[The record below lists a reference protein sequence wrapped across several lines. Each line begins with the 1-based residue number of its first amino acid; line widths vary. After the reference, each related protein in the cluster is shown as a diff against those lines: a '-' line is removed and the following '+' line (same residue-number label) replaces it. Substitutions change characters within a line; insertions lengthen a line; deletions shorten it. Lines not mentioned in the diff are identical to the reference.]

1 MSANSMVALAGS
13 AIGAA
18 ISAMIGSVITFPFT
32 VEDHPRS

>member
-18 ISAMIGSVITFPFT
+18 ISAMIGPVITFPFP